1 MAEIDDSGQH
11 VRRFKALLVWRRLT
25 VQGGGDSED
34 GTLCSGAEASE
45 ATTAAAKVASSAAT
59 VSVGV
64 GRARRQAVAGS
75 MARSTRRDDER
86 GVNVGRADDGE
97 LGGAIGGSGDD
108 GGTRAKNVQLRS
120 MTEKNGRC
128 EQMQNYG
135 MVDMRLSGCR
145 IGSGCIEIGGER
157 REKRHVQQNVRR
169 EGN

>member
-1 MAEIDDSGQH
+1 M
-11 VRRFKALLVWRRLT
+11 T
-25 VQGGGDSED
+25 VQGGGDSEDGVD

-59 VSVGV
+59 VAVGV

-97 LGGAIGGSGDD
+97 LGGAIGGSCDD

-120 MTEKNGRC
+120 MMEKNGRC
-128 EQMQNYG
+128 E
-135 MVDMRLSGCR
+135 CR
-145 IGSGCIEIGGER
+145 IM
-157 REKRHVQQNVRR
+157 VW
-169 EGN
+169 

>member
-1 MAEIDDSGQH
+1 
-11 VRRFKALLVWRRLT
+11 
-25 VQGGGDSED
+25 
-34 GTLCSGAEASE
+34 
-45 ATTAAAKVASSAAT
+45 
-59 VSVGV
+59 
-64 GRARRQAVAGS
+64 

-135 MVDMRLSGCR
+135 MVDMQSTTMVQRNC
-145 IGSGCIEIGGER
+145 ER
-157 REKRHVQQNVRR
+157 EERWRVREKER
-169 EGN
+169 EGGKGRER

>member
-1 MAEIDDSGQH
+1 M
-11 VRRFKALLVWRRLT
+11 T

-59 VSVGV
+59 VAVGV
-64 GRARRQAVAGS
+64 GRARQQAVAGS

-145 IGSGCIEIGGER
+145 IGSVSYTHLTLPT
-157 REKRHVQQNVRR
+157 KRIV
-169 EGN
+169 